1 MINGIQGIQDKVKIG
16 EKVLSKFEF
25 GEGTSHY
32 RMKQTFIHSIRDWD
46 EIARASIWHA
56 KILLD
61 KATKRGP
68 ANTVDLYGPIIDS
81 VEPMIAPLRGMTP
94 LRVRG
99 SRFDKKANVLLSG
112 RPCRIVARKTSP
124 DKKDEIVALS
134 IPCRTECTVPITVQN
149 PDGTSFTLDGVTY
162 ISDDALT
169 EEDMNILMGTNTLS
183 PQPPQ
188 EQQRP
193 RNDQCT
199 PSIAT
204 ISPVTISLRGGKI
217 IIVGSGFATSGVRVY
232 AGKMLAKMVSV
243 SENGREITAVVPPS
257 PEDARAT
264 VTVVNPNGERTA
276 CEDILFYTKL
286 IDESEEYEKPEKK
299 REECER
305 PVKSNP
311 KIPEKEQ
318 PKPQSRR
325 RVWGK

>member
-1 MINGIQGIQDKVKIG
+1 M
-16 EKVLSKFEF
+16 LTKFEF
-25 GEGTSHY
+25 GEGTSHH
-32 RMKQTFIHSIRDWD
+32 RMKQTFIQSIRDWD
-46 EIARASIWHA
+46 ELARASVWHA

-112 RPCRIVARKTSP
+112 RPCRIVARKTNP

-169 EEDMNILMGTNTLS
+169 EEDMNILMGTNTPS

-188 EQQRP
+188 EQPGP
-193 RNDQCT
+193 RNDRCT

-204 ISPVTISLRGGKI
+204 ISPVTIPLRGGKI
-217 IIVGSGFATSGVRVY
+217 VIVGSGFATSGVRVY
-232 AGKMLAKMVSV
+232 AGKMLSKLVSV

-257 PEDARAT
+257 PDDARVT
-264 VTVVNPNGERTA
+264 VTVVNPNGERTS

-286 IDESEEYEKPEKK
+286 IDESEDYEKSEKTTK
-299 REECER
+299 NER
-305 PVKSNP
+305 NEL

-318 PKPQSRR
+318 TKTPPRR